1 MHRRDRQYRAR
12 LNGLRWLSLLGML
25 LAALVVLAGAW
36 TRLVDAGLG
45 CPDWPGC
52 YGQWVVPDQSRALMH
67 SPDVPLDASKAWM
80 EMLHRYLASSLG
92 LLAIAVVVLGRRL
105 RHHAGYPWRLSLGLL
120 TLILVQGAFGAFT
133 VTLRLWPQVVTLHL
147 LGGMSVMGSFLWLY
161 LRLRH
166 LTVSG
171 MARRQWPRRL
181 TPLWGL
187 ALVLLVLQL
196 GLGGWTSSNYAGLA
210 CQGFPTCNA
219 QWWPNMDWGEGFHLT
234 QTVGPNYL
242 HGQLHGE
249 ARSAIQ
255 MGHRLGGVALF
266 LCLLGLGLR
275 HRRDRGVSPW
285 LGAMGGACL
294 LQAALGIANVL
305 FWLPLWLALLHTA
318 GAAVLVTATLLA
330 VWHWRWGHTVARSSP
345 SVAARELMH
354 A

>member
-1 MHRRDRQYRAR
+1 MVAEH
-12 LNGLRWLSLLGML
+12 GL
-25 LAALVVLAGAW
+25 
-36 TRLVDAGLG
+36 
-45 CPDWPGC
+45 
-52 YGQWVVPDQSRALMH
+52 
-67 SPDVPLDASKAWM
+67 
-80 EMLHRYLASSLG
+80 
-92 LLAIAVVVLGRRL
+92 
-105 RHHAGYPWRLSLGLL
+105 
-120 TLILVQGAFGAFT
+120 
-133 VTLRLWPQVVTLHL
+133 
-147 LGGMSVMGSFLWLY
+147 
-161 LRLRH
+161 
-166 LTVSG
+166 
-171 MARRQWPRRL
+171 
-181 TPLWGL
+181 
-187 ALVLLVLQL
+187 
-196 GLGGWTSSNYAGLA
+196 
-210 CQGFPTCNA
+210 
-219 QWWPNMDWGEGFHLT
+219 GEGFHLT

-330 VWHWRWGHTVARSSP
+330 VWHWRWGDTVARSSP